1 MKKVFAFMAI
11 SCLMLSACGNSREE
25 QVAGDTSSTED
36 VSAESSI
43 ETYSN
48 ESASGEASSEDSSA
62 QASADIS
69 DINLISDEGWRG
81 CYFRFLKELDGDGQ
95 FSLFDLDND
104 GIPELFLDTD
114 SKGTKEIYAYDESS
128 NTVKT
133 TDVYCGYHTSGSI
146 MLRQIKDTNYFITG
160 PAFSEDT
167 VLYKFENGEAK
178 QIVGCGVGADDKPY
192 YYSDSFEKEISK
204 EEFEKTFKDN
214 TGIEWTATL
223 PGLKGDL
230 GLTGYLSK
238 DLSDDSLYSP
248 VSEAEID

>member
-1 MKKVFAFMAI
+1 MKKVFAVMAI
-11 SCLMLSACGNSREE
+11 SCFMLSACGNFGEE
-25 QVAGDTSSTED
+25 QVAGDTSSTGSISAGISSTED
-36 VSAESSI
+36 VTAESF
-43 ETYSN
+43 
-48 ESASGEASSEDSSA
+48 
-62 QASADIS
+62 
-69 DINLISDEGWRG
+69 ISDEGWRG

-104 GIPELFLDTD
+104 GVPELFLDPD
-114 SKGTKEIYAYDESS
+114 KSGSKEIYVYDESS
-128 NTVKT
+128 NSVKT
-133 TDVYCGYHTSGSI
+133 TDVFCGYHTSGSV

-178 QIVGCGVGADDKPY
+178 QIIGCGVGANDKPY

-238 DLSDDSLYSP
+238 DLSEDSLYHSF
-248 VSEAEID
+248 SEASGAFSDENVGEIPYDISG

>member
-1 MKKVFAFMAI
+1 MKKVFAVMAI
-11 SCLMLSACGNSREE
+11 SCLMLSACGNFGEE

-36 VSAESSI
+36 V
-43 ETYSN
+43 
-48 ESASGEASSEDSSA
+48 SA

-81 CYFRFLKELDGDGQ
+81 CYSRFLKELDGDGQ

-114 SKGTKEIYAYDESS
+114 KSGTKEIYAYDESS

-133 TDVYCGYHTSGSI
+133 TDVYCGYYTSGSI

-178 QIVGCGVGADDKPY
+178 QIIGCGVGTDDKPY

-214 TGIEWTATL
+214 TGIEWTAAL

-230 GLTGYLSK
+230 GLTG
-238 DLSDDSLYSP
+238 DLSEDLSEDSLYHSF
-248 VSEAEID
+248 SETSGVFSDENVGEIPYDISG